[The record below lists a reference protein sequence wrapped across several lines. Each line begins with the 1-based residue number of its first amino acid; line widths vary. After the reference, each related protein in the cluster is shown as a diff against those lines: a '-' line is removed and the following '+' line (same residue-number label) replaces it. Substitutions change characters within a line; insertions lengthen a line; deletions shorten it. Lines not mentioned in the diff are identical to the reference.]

1 MTAQAQTY
9 RLRDHHLGVVGVEN
23 ATSRRSRAD
32 ITPFGGS
39 DVSSIW
45 LEVEELP
52 AAIMANWSWESA
64 NASSSQQA
72 SPIQSSPLPSSS
84 SHSSHEAM
92 QRTAPV
98 EAPANPSRSSLEETL
113 QTCLTSLPPSTSA
126 LQSPAPEPSR
136 VSSSRALGP
145 TKPSKRRSRATK
157 RVPTT
162 VLEANTIEFKDM
174 VQRLTGIP
182 ASTSPA
188 PVRPQPHRAPFI
200 RPDRPLP
207 TTSML
212 PPPPASSFNDILRRN
227 SAKQFSPHRSL
238 NVKPELEAGS
248 SSTPFSMSESIMTTR
263 ALSAPVGS
271 WWDAAAHYLPNV
283 SSSSLANEIIGMM
296 SGPRNES
303 SSAELPEDNE
313 VSMSQFDA
321 WLADHEN

>member
-1 MTAQAQTY
+1 
-9 RLRDHHLGVVGVEN
+9 
-23 ATSRRSRAD
+23 
-32 ITPFGGS
+32 
-39 DVSSIW
+39 
-45 LEVEELP
+45 LEVEESP
-52 AAIMANWSWESA
+52 AAIMADWSWESA

-98 EAPANPSRSSLEETL
+98 EAPANPSRFSLVETL

-162 VLEANTIEFKDM
+162 VLEASTIEFKDT

-188 PVRPQPHRAPFI
+188 PVRPQPQRATFI

-207 TTSML
+207 ATSML
-212 PPPPASSFNDILRRN
+212 RPPPANSSILNFSTPPPASSFDDILRRN
-227 SAKQFSPHRSL
+227 SAELFSPLRGL
-238 NVKPELEAGS
+238 NVKRELEAGS
-248 SSTPFSMSESIMTTR
+248 SSTPFSMSGSIMTTR
-263 ALSAPVGS
+263 ALSAPVSS
-271 WWDAAAHYLPNV
+271 WWDAAAHDLQNV
-283 SSSSLANEIIGMM
+283 SSSSLANEIIGTT

-303 SSAELPEDNE
+303 TSAGLIMLPEDNE

-321 WLADHEN
+321 WLADQDN